1 MQLTHLGHSCLLIE
15 AVGQRVLV
23 DPGAFSMFDDV
34 ADLDAILVT
43 HQHFDHLDQDRLPA
57 LLDRNPGAA
66 IHADPET
73 VKILAGKQISAHPT
87 VADQSFTFGDLTVT
101 PAGSQHAVITEYVPR
116 IANVGLYFSA
126 QGEPSVFH
134 PGDALDA
141 HVPGDIDL
149 LAVPVSAPWCA
160 VKETVEFVRRLE
172 PGAVIPIHDGT
183 VNDVG
188 RGIYLHHIGGYGRD
202 GGVPVRDLRGAGTV
216 SV

>member
-1 MQLTHLGHSCLLIE
+1 MQLTHLGHSCLLLE

-23 DPGAFSMFDDV
+23 DPGTFSAFDDV

-43 HQHFDHLDQDRLPA
+43 HQHFDHLDLDRLPA
-57 LLDRNPGAA
+57 LLDRNQGAV

-73 VKILAGKQISAHPT
+73 VKILADKQISAHPT
-87 VADQSFTFGDLTVT
+87 VADQSFSLGDLTVT

-126 QGEPSVFH
+126 PGEPSVFH

-172 PGAVIPIHDGT
+172 PSAVIPIHDGLLT
-183 VNDVG
+183 DPG
-188 RGIYLHHIGGYGRD
+188 RGVYLHHIGGFGRE
-202 GGVPVRDLRGAGTV
+202 GGVEVRDIRGAGTV